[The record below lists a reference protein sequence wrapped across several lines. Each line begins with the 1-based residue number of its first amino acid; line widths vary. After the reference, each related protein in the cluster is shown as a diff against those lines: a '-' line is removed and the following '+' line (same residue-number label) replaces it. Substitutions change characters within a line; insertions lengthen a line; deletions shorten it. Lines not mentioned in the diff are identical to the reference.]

1 MTKIAAITS
10 LFLSIL
16 VSTLFLS
23 CDKEK
28 IDYGVE
34 DPIEQGE
41 LSFAS
46 LTFTVDAQLVTKG
59 EVETGNYKVCI
70 YNANNE
76 LALGKVYS
84 YTELPKVI
92 ALKVGTYRVVVQ
104 SEATMPES
112 SDNPFYAGSQSIDI
126 KKNKVTELDKIV
138 CTLATTKVTVAVDA
152 ASFDGEIAP
161 GYQVQVNNGGTGIYS
176 FTETDIKSEKAKYF
190 KTEIHKV
197 LNITL
202 TGKRPDG
209 QSIREASTI
218 SNVKGGEWRKVKV
231 SVVQTGTLKS
241 ALKIDSSMEEVNTDI
256 KVPVEDDI
264 IKPDPDPDP
273 ENPGNPDPNPDP
285 TPGDYTLTILGDG
298 FNIDQSISV
307 PMVTTTPENP
317 KTVIVNISASKGLNN
332 LFVEI
337 NSETLTEDILT
348 EVGLSKRFDLA
359 YPGALKEG
367 LQGLGLPTGDDVKG
381 QTAIVFNITEFTPM
395 LGIYG
400 VATHKF
406 IIRAVDAAGN
416 EVKKT
421 LTLISE

>member
-1 MTKIAAITS
+1 MKKKTAITS
-10 LFLSIL
+10 LLFSIL
-16 VSTLFLS
+16 VSTLFIS

-34 DPIEQGE
+34 DPTEQGE

-46 LTFTVDAQLVTKG
+46 LTFTVDAQLVTKA
-59 EVETGNYKVCI
+59 ETDNYKVCI

-92 ALKVGTYRVVVQ
+92 AMKIGTYRVTVQ
-104 SEATMPES
+104 SEATMPEC
-112 SDNPFYAGSQSIDI
+112 SDNPFYAGSQSIEI

-138 CTLATTKVTVAVDA
+138 CTLATTKVTVAVDV

-256 KVPVEDDI
+256 KVPVDDDI
-264 IKPDPDPDP
+264 IKPDPTPDP
-273 ENPGNPDPNPDP
+273 EDPEKPDPDP
-285 TPGDYTLTILGDG
+285 TPDPIEIPTIIGDN
-298 FNIDQSISV
+298 FNYIFPV
-307 PMVTTTPENP
+307 GETR
-317 KTVIVNISASKGLNN
+317 TVIVDIVAKAGIESLTVDIESG
-332 LFVEI
+332 F
-337 NSETLTEDILT
+337 LTEEMLSDPLI
-348 EVGLSKRFDLA
+348 GLSTHFDLA
-359 YPGALKEG
+359 NPGDYEG
-367 LQGLGLPTGDDVKG
+367 VLIELGLIKANSPVKG
-381 QTAIVFNITEFTPM
+381 SSSLRFDITSFTK
-395 LGIYG
+395 LLFEAG
-400 VATHKF
+400 VHKF
-406 IIRAVDAAGN
+406 HV
-416 EVKKT
+416 EVTDSNGQFAKQT
-421 LTLISE
+421 LTLTTTE

>member
-1 MTKIAAITS
+1 MKKKTAITS
-10 LFLSIL
+10 LLFSIL
-16 VSTLFLS
+16 VSTLFIS

-34 DPIEQGE
+34 DPTEQGE

-46 LTFTVDAQLVTKG
+46 LTFTVDAQLVTKA
-59 EVETGNYKVCI
+59 ETDNYKVCI

-92 ALKVGTYRVVVQ
+92 AMKIGTYRVTVQ
-104 SEATMPES
+104 SEATMPEC
-112 SDNPFYAGSQSIDI
+112 SDNPFYAGSQSIEI

-138 CTLATTKVTVAVDA
+138 CTLATTKVTVAVDV

-264 IKPDPDPDP
+264 IKPNPDP
-273 ENPGNPDPNPDP
+273 EDPETPNPDPDPNPDP
-285 TPGDYTLTILGDG
+285 NPGESVLTIIGNG
-298 FNIDQSISV
+298 FNIDQSQTV
-307 PMVTTTPENP
+307 PIGET
-317 KTVIVNISASKGLNN
+317 KTIVVNISASKGLNN
-332 LFVEI
+332 LFVTI
-337 NSETLTEDILT
+337 DSDKLTPDILS
-348 EVGLSKRFDLA
+348 EVGLASNFDLA
-359 YPGALKEG
+359 NPGAYEAGLK
-367 LQGLGLPTGDDVKG
+367 GLGFPVGNEVEGKTE
-381 QTAIVFNITEFTPM
+381 IVFDITSFTPM

-400 VATHKF
+400 AGTHKF
-406 IIRAVDAAGN
+406 IIRAVDADGK
-416 EVKKT
+416 ETQKT
-421 LTLISE
+421 LTIQSK